1 MSSNKDTLKST
12 IIVAL
17 LLCIVCSVL
26 VSGAAVLLKQAQTEN
41 KEYARNRDVLVAAG
55 MFDPAVHDKAYVE
68 ATFEKFS
75 VSLVDL
81 ETGRVL
87 TDDEARAKGIDPD
100 NYDQRKASRDPDL
113 SMRVPADEDIAT
125 IKRKAKYA
133 AVYVLEDDEGSI
145 DRVVLPV
152 HGYGLW
158 STLYGFLAVEGDGNT
173 ILGLTF
179 YEHAETPGLGGE
191 VDNPKWK
198 AQWPGKKL
206 YEGDGEVGITVTK
219 GGAADMGSDY
229 EIDGLSG
236 ATLTTRGV
244 DNLVQYWVGEKGFGR
259 YLESLQAGEV

>member
-1 MSSNKDTLKST
+1 MSSNKDSLKST

-17 LLCIVCSVL
+17 MLCIVCSVL
-26 VSGAAVLLKQAQTEN
+26 VSGAAVLLKEAQTSN

-68 ATFEKFS
+68 ETFQKFA
-75 VSLVDL
+75 VNLVDM
-81 ETGRVL
+81 ETGKVL
-87 TDDEARAKGIDPD
+87 TDDEARAIGIDPA
-100 NYDQRKASRDPDL
+100 NYEQRKAAKNPEL
-113 SMRVPADEDIAT
+113 SERVPADEDIAT
-125 IKRKAKYA
+125 IKRQAKYA
-133 AVYVLEDDEGSI
+133 AVYVLRRQDGSI

-198 AQWPGKKL
+198 AQWPGKKIF
-206 YEGDGEVGITVTK
+206 EDDGNVGITVTK
-219 GGAADMGSDY
+219 GGAADVSSAY

-244 DNLVQYWVGEKGFGR
+244 DNLVHYWVGENGFGS
-259 YLESLQAGEV
+259 YLENLQAGEV

>member
-68 ATFEKFS
+68 ETFKKFS
-75 VSLVDL
+75 VNLVDL
-81 ETGRVL
+81 ETGKVL
-87 TDDEARAKGIDPD
+87 SDEEAQAKGIDPA
-100 NYDQRKASRDPDL
+100 NYDQRKASRNPEL
-113 SMRVPADEDIAT
+113 SERIPADEDIAT
-125 IKRKAKYA
+125 IKRKARYA
-133 AVYVLEDDEGSI
+133 AVYVLEKADGTV

-198 AQWPGKKL
+198 RQWPGKKIF
-206 YEGDGEVGITVTK
+206 ESDGNVGITVTK
-219 GGAADMGSDY
+219 GGAADAGSDY

-244 DNLVQYWVGEKGFGR
+244 DNLVHYWVGKNGFGP